1 MAGGGK
7 RKVNATEAANFCSQ
21 IELILDAGLPLYDGM
36 ETVAET
42 AQGTEYGDLYQST
55 YESLNET
62 GSLHEA
68 LKKDSRWPEYM
79 AELTGIGEQT
89 GQLQYVMKGLTG
101 YYEREARIRSAII
114 NAVTYP
120 LVLGIMLV
128 LIVLIMVLKVLPVFS
143 RVLNSMGVEM
153 TGTGRAL
160 TQIGSAIGWVVLILV
175 GVAVLITL
183 IAVILLRS
191 GARDKVLAIV
201 RKLFP
206 AIRRLDLKLNA
217 SRVASVL
224 SIMLSSGIPI
234 LEAFRILPSVLS
246 NDTIISKV
254 REIYSKLDNGEGFAD
269 AISESG
275 LFGGLDDR
283 MIRIGSVTGREEQ
296 VMRKIADSYEQQVED
311 GIEQLVAIIEP
322 TLIALLSIVIG
333 AILLSVMFPMIGI
346 LSSTF

>member
-42 AQGTEYGDLYQST
+42 AKGSEYAELYQAT
-55 YESLNET
+55 YQGLNET
-62 GSLHEA
+62 GTLYEA
-68 LKKDSRWPEYM
+68 LKKDERWPEYM
-79 AELTGIGEQT
+79 TELTGIGEQT
-89 GQLQYVMKGLTG
+89 GQLQYVMHGLTE
-101 YYEREARIRSAII
+101 YYEREARLRSAIV
-114 NAVTYP
+114 NAITYP
-120 LVLGIMLV
+120 LVLGVMLV
-128 LIVLIMVLKVLPVFS
+128 VIVLIMVLKVLPVFR
-143 RVLNSMGVEM
+143 RVLGSMGVEM
-153 TGTGRAL
+153 SGAGRTL
-160 TQIGSAIGWVVLILV
+160 TQVGSVIGWVVLIVVGLAVVIILV
-175 GVAVLITL
+175 SVL
-183 IAVILLRS
+183 LLRS
-191 GARDKVLAIV
+191 GARDKVLEVA

-206 AIRRLDLKLNA
+206 PIRKLDLKLNS

-224 SIMLSSGIPI
+224 SIMLSSGIPT

-246 NDTIISKV
+246 NKTITDKV
-254 REIYSKLDNGEGFAD
+254 NEIYRKLDNGGAFSE
-269 AISESG
+269 AITESG

-283 MIRIGSVTGREEQ
+283 MIRIGCATGREEQ

-346 LSSTF
+346 LSNAF